1 MKAFVRRR
9 RLKPED
15 RDYLDLVRRLFHADP
30 ADRAIVDAAV
40 APVRNE
46 LDMPRPTDWPCFGL
60 TRRGHVV
67 EIPRRP
73 SAERSDPVQSVTG
86 LGWPAWFPVGRT
98 DPIVRTGR
106 RGRGTPRRPPAE
118 GAQDTETPRDGTA
131 ALLDVD

>member
-1 MKAFVRRR
+1 MRPFVRRR

-15 RDYLDLVRRLFHADP
+15 REFLDLVRRMFQAEPADP
-30 ADRAIVDAAV
+30 AIVDAAV

-46 LDMPRPTDWPCFGL
+46 PDVPRPTDWPSYGL

-73 SAERSDPVQSVTG
+73 CAERNDPVQSVTG

-118 GAQDTETPRDGTA
+118 GAPETETPLDGTA